1 MKKRIFLLF
10 VSVIFLSCSSN
21 PDYIQNLNTAK
32 KTFELFESE
41 SLEEQMSYFADDLIY
56 SPPSYGMK
64 SMNKVEFKK
73 LLTMY
78 QQSFDNLSYTADV
91 WLPGTDDDGNLDGS
105 VRTYGTWNST
115 DSSTGKNTKPLQ
127 SYHFFNFNKEG
138 KIIAQ
143 GDFFDAT
150 GLMNSINIKN
160 TIPVDNEDSAE
171 ITFVLELSTKKNS
184 KASVEK
190 FTRYLSEYV
199 EAREPSIV
207 YGYYI
212 SDDGKKIT
220 LIERYKN
227 SQDALQHGIDFIN
240 GPNFE
245 NFFKFFEIEHFITI
259 GNATD
264 EFKTFA
270 KENGFVIEYRTP
282 VGGYVR
288 R

>member
-190 FTRYLSEYV
+190 FT
-199 EAREPSIV
+199 
-207 YGYYI
+207 
-212 SDDGKKIT
+212 
-220 LIERYKN
+220 
-227 SQDALQHGIDFIN
+227 
-240 GPNFE
+240 
-245 NFFKFFEIEHFITI
+245 
-259 GNATD
+259 
-264 EFKTFA
+264 
-270 KENGFVIEYRTP
+270 
-282 VGGYVR
+282 
-288 R
+288 